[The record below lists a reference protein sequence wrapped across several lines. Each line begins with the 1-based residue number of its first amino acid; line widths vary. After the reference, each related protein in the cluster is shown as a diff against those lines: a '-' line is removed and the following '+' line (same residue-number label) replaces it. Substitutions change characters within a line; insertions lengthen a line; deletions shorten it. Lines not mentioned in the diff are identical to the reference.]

1 MNPGGGLGV
10 TVNPAIGEAMITP
23 TAGEPKERE
32 WIGPKAD
39 PIECKKMI
47 SLCLT
52 HIDATNT
59 CGE

>member
-1 MNPGGGLGV
+1 
-10 TVNPAIGEAMITP
+10 MITP
-23 TAGEPKERE
+23 TAEEPKERE

-59 CGE
+59 CGEQDREIRLYPIGLSLVL